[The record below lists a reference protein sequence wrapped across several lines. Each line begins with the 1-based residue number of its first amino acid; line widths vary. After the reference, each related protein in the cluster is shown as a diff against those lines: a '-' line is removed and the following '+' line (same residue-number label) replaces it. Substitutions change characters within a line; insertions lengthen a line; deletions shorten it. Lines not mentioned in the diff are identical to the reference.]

1 MTTEEKLKILQM
13 MYTALQAQTAAHY
26 TCHGILDTVAETQKA
41 SRQGAIICQRM
52 GITDPR
58 QVFTTLSGI
67 FECADWT
74 VTDTPEGFSATCHS
88 CMLCGMAKKIGSQS
102 PCHLYC
108 LDPMEDMVRAL
119 DADALFDVIE
129 TLYDGECCRVAVKPG
144 K

>member
-1 MTTEEKLKILQM
+1 MTIEAKAKLLQL
-13 MYTALQAQTAAHY
+13 MYASLQAQTAAHY
-26 TCHGILDTVAETQKA
+26 TRYGILDEIAETQKA
-41 SRQGAIICQRM
+41 SRQGAITCQRM

-88 CMLCGMAKKIGSQS
+88 CMLCGMAKKKGSQS

-108 LDPMEDMVRAL
+108 LDPMEDMIKAL
-119 DADALFDVIE
+119 DPGLVFTVQE
-129 TLYDGECCRVAVKPG
+129 TLFKGTRCQVAVAHHK
-144 K
+144 